1 MEKRIFENVMKF
13 LQSYDV
19 KIINF
24 EWSSYGGD
32 GFNDIEWEYG
42 WSNLGNRNLP
52 TSINNLVIEIVSEY
66 AETMFENVYSDLES
80 YKLRA
85 TFLPFEKKVELYI
98 DVEENQNDYREV
110 QGNLGENSEVVAI
123 MKQNEYE
130 EIEFRYNG
138 GGDSGE
144 LESVKVNSIDDQIYN
159 WERDNDKSVI
169 YQKAYD
175 LLENAFSGWEIDD
188 GSSGTI
194 YMFANGSYVI
204 EHEWYTR
211 EFVDSGEQKII
222 TSKDFE

>member
-1 MEKRIFENVMKF
+1 
-13 LQSYDV
+13 
-19 KIINF
+19 
-24 EWSSYGGD
+24 
-32 GFNDIEWEYG
+32 
-42 WSNLGNRNLP
+42 
-52 TSINNLVIEIVSEY
+52 
-66 AETMFENVYSDLES
+66 MFENVYSDLES

-85 TFLPFEKKVELYI
+85 TFFPFEKKVELYV
-98 DVEENQNDYREV
+98 DAEENQTEYREE

-159 WERDNDKSVI
+159 WERDNDKTVI

-175 LLENAFSGWEIDD
+175 LLESAFAGWEIDD

-222 TSKDFE
+222 TVKDFE